1 MRAGGIGFDDA
12 KSAEGEVA
20 ASWSSS
26 FKRRA
31 FAGEKVAA
39 NRPDLINSRTLSD
52 FHRFQVVHSQG
63 DGAGWNFQT
72 PLALISRVSRTLR
85 PSLPSDA
92 SCAIASPSQKRARP
106 AAATLRRTNR
116 R

>member
-31 FAGEKVAA
+31 FAGETVAA

-52 FHRFQVVHSQG
+52 FHQFQVVRSQG
-63 DGAGWNFQT
+63 DGGLEFSNAFGVNKPRQSHF
-72 PLALISRVSRTLR
+72 R

-92 SCAIASPSQKRARP
+92 SCAIASPSQKR
-106 AAATLRRTNR
+106 
-116 R
+116 